1 MIGLRP
7 RLASITTDLPFDYG
21 DRTRNQEGT
30 IALGVG
36 AIVIE
41 MVPSNLSLS
50 LGANVLVAIP
60 QSATLTHSFSAQLR
74 AMDSRPITLSTCSG
88 IATGSCA
95 NLELGNGRPVG
106 KEKPQANI
114 PMTASG
120 ITLILRYNY
129 VTTISMICGFLG
141 GVL

>member
-74 AMDSRPITLSTCSG
+74 AMYTRPHTPL
-88 IATGSCA
+88 
-95 NLELGNGRPVG
+95 V
-106 KEKPQANI
+106 
-114 PMTASG
+114 
-120 ITLILRYNY
+120 
-129 VTTISMICGFLG
+129 
-141 GVL
+141 